1 MSIDVNAIE
10 QTVEV
15 TAVGDEVNV
24 NIIDQPV
31 LVSVTD
37 QIIEV
42 EASGAA
48 GPQGPAGAGVAAGGT
63 TGQVLSKLSNTNY
76 DTVWVNAGAGTVYS
90 VNASGST
97 GISVTGGPITGAG
110 TLTITNT
117 APDQIVGLTSAGT
130 AVITGTYPN
139 FTITANDQYSGT
151 VTSVNLTAGTGISV
165 SGGPITASGSINVVN
180 TSPDQVVSLTGGGT
194 TTITG
199 TYPNFTISSADS
211 TIGTVTSVNMTVP
224 TGLTISG
231 NPITSAGTL
240 ALALASG
247 YSIPTTASQATWDA
261 AYNDKINSA
270 SVTGTATKTL
280 TLTQQDGG
288 TITANWSDIDTG
300 LTSVG
305 LSMPSAFSVANSPL
319 TSNGTL
325 AVTGAGTADQYVR
338 GDGQLANFPTNVGG
352 GSSVNYYLNGS
363 VNQGTFGGDTYYE
376 MSKTPIIGAG
386 TNFTRTNA
394 QGNGYIAS
402 FITDAGDPA
411 LLNIPGGNWNLEFYF
426 QASSGGGNPSFYAEL
441 YKVSSANVFTL
452 IGSGS
457 TNPEGITNGTA
468 VDQYFTSIPVP
479 QTALLATDRIAIRI
493 FVTPSGRTI
502 TLHTEDNNLCEV
514 VTTFSTGLNALNGLT
529 AQVQYF
535 ATGTSGTDFAIS
547 SATDTH
553 TFNLPIASGT
563 NTGKLSNTDWT
574 SFNAKQNAIT
584 LTTTGSSGASTFVSN
599 TLNVPTYTLTG
610 LGGVPSTRSIT
621 INGTAFDLSADRT
634 FNVGTVT
641 SVAATAGTGITI
653 SGSPITT
660 SGTLT
665 ITNSAPDQV
674 VALTA
679 STGISVSG
687 TYPNFTITNTSPS
700 SGGTVTSVGLSSATS
715 GVTIGSS
722 PITTS
727 GTITLAIATATTSQ
741 NGLLSSADWT
751 TFNAKQNAITLTT
764 TGTSGAATLVGSTLN
779 VPNYGSA
786 LTGYVPYTGA
796 TQALNLGTNNGI
808 VLTDTGTNKS
818 IFITSSSTGE
828 GAIVVDKS
836 GTGESI
842 RVNNGGVGSGFYS
855 NNSSTGNGVLIGNS
869 STGKGLYIDNAA
881 AATGDPFVYS
891 LGGAA
896 FVKAKINY
904 LGDITGNSLIKS
916 GGTSSQYLMAD
927 GSTSTLT
934 NPVTGTG
941 TTNYLPKWTSGSAI
955 GNSVIQEAS
964 SSIGIGVSPVLKLDV
979 QGNSADTTTVSGVT
993 VEGVTLFRPSNGV
1006 GGIRTGFNTTTGD
1019 AYLFSSTSG
1028 SSLNFGVRSAPNN
1041 TAYLSITS
1049 GGNLLVNSTTDN
1061 GNRLQVTGDGYFSGK
1076 VGLGTASPSGKL
1088 DVFSS
1093 SDVYTNIST
1102 SGNST
1107 SAVLSLYNS
1116 SGVTDGAAICYNV
1129 AMRFGTITGLN
1140 AAGFS
1145 EKMRL
1150 TSSGNLGLGVTPSAW
1165 RSTNPAFQIGQ
1176 STSLFSYSSSN
1187 VGGLASNAFINSSG
1201 DEIYIANGFASL
1213 YQFGNN
1219 GEHRWLIAPSG
1230 TAGNAITFTQAM
1242 TLDASGSL
1250 LIGASGTVG
1259 VKYISITPSSTTTP
1273 TVIQGAHA
1281 GVGAYAI
1288 AMQSGGGNLLIGTTT
1303 DAGYKLDVNGTG
1315 RFADDIT
1322 ISKTTSNLRLFIT
1335 NTTATTGRSWYLN
1348 SFSNGNLYIGNTT
1361 ASDIFNFSSTGAAT
1375 FSAGLTVNGGYIRN
1389 ANTSTTGGLFMGNGS
1404 VYMAYDGST
1413 INFVGATATFSS
1425 SVTATQYNL
1434 SALNTAPAT
1443 SSSTGTLGEI
1453 RIDANHIYVC
1463 TATNT
1468 WKRVAIATF

>member
-48 GPQGPAGAGVAAGGT
+48 GPQGPVGAGVAAGGT

-117 APDQIVGLTSAGT
+117 APDQIVGLTGAGT

-139 FTITANDQYSGT
+139 FTITANDQFSGT

-165 SGGPITASGSINVVN
+165 SGGPITSSGNINVVN

-211 TIGTVTSVNMTVP
+211 TVGTVTSVNMTVP

-325 AVTGAGTADQYVR
+325 AVTGAGLASQYIR
-338 GDGQLANFPTNVGG
+338 GDGALADFPTTGGG
-352 GSSVNYYLNGS
+352 GSSVSYYLNGS
-363 VNQGTFGGDTYYE
+363 VNQGTLVGNVYYE
-376 MSKTPIIGAG
+376 INKTPILGAG
-386 TNFTRTNA
+386 TDFTINA
-394 QGNGYIAS
+394 DGYIAQ
-402 FITDAGDPA
+402 FITDANDPDQIK
-411 LLNIPGGNWNLEFYF
+411 IPAGNWNFELYF
-426 QASSGGGNPSFYAEL
+426 SASSNGGSPTFYVEL
-441 YKVSSANVFTL
+441 SKYNGTTFTA
-452 IGSGS
+452 IASGS
-457 TNPEGITNGTA
+457 ATPEGITFG
-468 VDQYFTSIPVP
+468 TSISSYHTALAVP
-479 QTALLATDRIAIRI
+479 ETVLLATDRLAIR
-493 FVTPSGRTI
+493 VYVVHSGRTI
-502 TLHTEDNNLCEV
+502 TMHTEGSHLSEI

-529 AQVQYF
+529 DQVQYF

-574 SFNAKQNAIT
+574 SFNAKQNTII
-584 LTTTGSSGASTFVSN
+584 LTTTGSSGAATLVGA
-599 TLNVPTYTLTG
+599 TLNIPQY
-610 LGGVPSTRSIT
+610 SDQ
-621 INGTAFDLSADRT
+621 F
-634 FNVGTVT
+634 VGTVT
-641 SVAATAGTGITI
+641 SVSFTLGGTGTDLNSSVTSSTTTPSITLNVPTASATNRGALSSADWSTFNGKQVALNGTGFVKISGTTISYDNSTYYLASNPNSFIALTALSAGTGI
-653 SGSPITT
+653 SYSNTT
-660 SGTLT
+660 GV
-665 ITNSAPDQV
+665 ITNASPDQV

-715 GVTIGSS
+715 GVTIGST

-779 VPNYGSA
+779 IPEYTLSGLGGVPTSRTLTINGTSYDLSA
-786 LTGYVPYTGA
+786 NRTWSVGTITTAAATTGGQVSFFNGA
-796 TQALNLGTNNGI
+796 TVITSVSGLYFDGVDKLGVGNSSPAYNLD
-808 VLTDTGTNKS
+808 VTGT
-818 IFITSSSTGE
+818 F
-828 GAIVVDKS
+828 
-836 GTGESI
+836 
-842 RVNNGGVGSGFYS
+842 R
-855 NNSSTGNGVLIGNS
+855 STGNL
-869 STGKGLYIDNAA
+869 TAA
-881 AATGDPFVYS
+881 S
-891 LGGAA
+891 
-896 FVKAKINY
+896 I
-904 LGDITGNSLIKS
+904 IKS

-955 GNSVIQEAS
+955 GNSIISETS
-964 SSIGIGVSPVLKLDV
+964 SKIDINGTLSVGMTVSPFYNAKFKDYSD
-979 QGNSADTTTVSGVT
+979 GSGVYIGSVQAGGYKYISGESYYNNSTLWYSDLTTST
-993 VEGVTLFRPSNGV
+993 VIALNDGIIKFYTNSGLTPNTNFTPSE
-1006 GGIRTGFNTTTGD
+1006 RM
-1019 AYLFSSTSG
+1019 
-1028 SSLNFGVRSAPNN
+1028 R
-1041 TAYLSITS
+1041 ITS

-1061 GNRLQVTGDGYFSGK
+1061 GNRLQVTGDG
-1076 VGLGTASPSGKL
+1076 T
-1088 DVFSS
+1088 FSS
-1093 SDVYTNIST
+1093 NLGIGTTTPFSATNFTTLTINGTNASLIEMQASGTSYARIQASSSEMSIIARGNTPMVFYTNP
-1102 SGNST
+1102 G
-1107 SAVLSLYNS
+1107 
-1116 SGVTDGAAICYNV
+1116 TDTE
-1129 AMRFGTITGLN
+1129 R
-1140 AAGFS
+1140 
-1145 EKMRL
+1145 MRL
-1150 TSSGNLGLGVTPSAW
+1150 TPSGNLGLGVQPSAW

-1201 DEIYIANGFASL
+1201 NEIYIANGFSSL

-1242 TLDASGSL
+1242 TLTANGRL
-1250 LIGASGTVG
+1250 L
-1259 VKYISITPSSTTTP
+1259 
-1273 TVIQGAHA
+1273 
-1281 GVGAYAI
+1281 
-1288 AMQSGGGNLLIGTTT
+1288 LGTTT
-1303 DAGYKLDVNGTG
+1303 EGTDLLDVNGTG
-1315 RFADDIT
+1315 RFTSTLRVTNSGTNTLIWAQGGADASGQGKGNIRSSDQGGTNYWDFGRDNLTTGDFVIT
-1322 ISKTTSNLRLFIT
+1322 QYGGSPNLRL
-1335 NTTATTGRSWYLN
+1335 ATT
-1348 SFSNGNLYIGNTT
+1348 
-1361 ASDIFNFSSTGAAT
+1361 TGAAT
-1375 FSAGLTVNGGYIRN
+1375 FS
-1389 ANTSTTGGLFMGNGS
+1389 
-1404 VYMAYDGST
+1404 ST
-1413 INFVGATATFSS
+1413 IQTAAPSGGTAKPFKIGAAA
-1425 SVTATQYNL
+1425 SVSPTSPNRTIEIEIDGTTYYL
-1434 SALNTAPAT
+1434 SAKT
-1443 SSSTGTLGEI
+1443 
-1453 RIDANHIYVC
+1453 
-1463 TATNT
+1463 TNN
-1468 WKRVAIATF
+1468 